1 MKSYSISKSSFIK
14 GMQCEKQLYLYKNH
28 YNLRDKISEVQ
39 QAIFSRG
46 TNVGILAQNLL
57 PGGTNLT
64 PASPSLYEKAATIT
78 SEKLK
83 SGEKVLYEPSFV
95 YDGLLVVVDILQ
107 REGNKWNMFEVKSS
121 TSVSDTYIL
130 DAAVQYYALKNS
142 GLEIKDVSIIFVNN
156 QYIRKGSLEI
166 NKLFKFQSVLN
177 EVVELQNTIKEKLKR
192 FFTVLQSQK
201 IPDIDI
207 GPHCHN
213 PYDCSFL
220 GYCWRKIPDYSV
232 FDISG
237 LSIEKKFQLYKEGII
252 KIDDVPEDF
261 ELSELQRIQVDYH
274 KSGKIFIDKEK
285 LREFVNEIKYP
296 LYFMDFETFTPAVPL
311 YDNSRP
317 YQHILFQFALYFQK
331 NSTSEPEYFE
341 FLADPKE
348 DPRIKFIKNLIDNT
362 RRKGNIIV
370 YNKNFEQTRLEEMA
384 RDFPEYEKEIA
395 DLISRLKDL
404 MIPFQKKYFYNPRME
419 GSYSIKN
426 VLPALAPDLSYSGLD
441 IADGNMAM
449 LAFESLL
456 YETNPTKIRKIR
468 NDLLKYCK
476 LDSFGMIRIWQ
487 ELENVLK

>member
-1 MKSYSISKSSFIK
+1 
-14 GMQCEKQLYLYKNH
+14 
-28 YNLRDKISEVQ
+28 
-39 QAIFSRG
+39 
-46 TNVGILAQNLL
+46 
-57 PGGTNLT
+57 
-64 PASPSLYEKAATIT
+64 
-78 SEKLK
+78 
-83 SGEKVLYEPSFV
+83 
-95 YDGLLVVVDILQ
+95 
-107 REGNKWNMFEVKSS
+107 
-121 TSVSDTYIL
+121 
-130 DAAVQYYALKNS
+130 
-142 GLEIKDVSIIFVNN
+142 
-156 QYIRKGSLEI
+156 
-166 NKLFKFQSVLN
+166 LN
-177 EVVELQNTIKEKLKR
+177 EVTELQNTIKEKLKR

-213 PYDCSFL
+213 PYDCPFL
-220 GYCWRKIPDYSV
+220 GYCWRKIPGYSV

-237 LSIEKKFQLYKEGII
+237 LSTEKKFQLYKEGII

-274 KSGKIFIDKEK
+274 KSGKTFIDKEK

-296 LYFMDFETFTPAVPL
+296 LYFMDFETFTPAVPI

-331 NSTSEPEYFE
+331 NSKSEPEYFE

-348 DPRIKFIKNLIDNT
+348 DPRIQFIKNLIGNT

-370 YNKNFEQTRLEEMA
+370 YNRNFEQTRLEEMA

-456 YETNPTKIRKIR
+456 YETSPTKIRKIR
-468 NDLLKYCK
+468 NDLLNYCK